1 MPRRLLLALL
11 LSACT
16 AGSSSTGIEN
26 VTCPPDSTLTY
37 ANFGQALISSS
48 CLSCHTNRQR
58 PKLDTQAGIQ
68 ANTGS
73 IIELAVY
80 TDAMPQ
86 SGDLPLAQRMQLG
99 EWLAC
104 GAP

>member
-1 MPRRLLLALL
+1 MPSRLLIALL

-16 AGSSSTGIEN
+16 AGSQSTGIEN
-26 VTCPPDSTLTY
+26 VTCPTDSTLTY
-37 ANFGQALISSS
+37 ANFGQAIIASS

-58 PKLDTQAGIQ
+58 PRLDTQAAIQ

-73 IIELAVY
+73 LIELAVY
-80 TDAMPQ
+80 TDAMPKD
-86 SGDLPLAQRMQLG
+86 GDLTTAQRMQLG

>member
-1 MPRRLLLALL
+1 MPSRLSIALLLA
-11 LSACT
+11 ACT
-16 AGSSSTGIEN
+16 AGPQSTGIEN
-26 VTCPPDSTLTY
+26 VMCTTDSTLTY
-37 ANFGQALISSS
+37 ANFGQALIASS

-58 PKLDTQAGIQ
+58 PQLDTQAAVQ
-68 ANTGS
+68 ANTGA

-80 TDAMPQ
+80 TDAMPKN
-86 SGDLPLAQRMQLG
+86 GDLTTGQRMQLG

>member
-1 MPRRLLLALL
+1 MSSRLSIALFL
-11 LSACT
+11 TACT
-16 AGSSSTGIEN
+16 AGSQSTGIEN
-26 VTCPPDSTLTY
+26 VMCPTDSTLTY
-37 ANFGQALISSS
+37 ANFGQALIASS

-58 PKLDTQAGIQ
+58 PPLDTLASIQ
-68 ANTGS
+68 TNTGS

-80 TDAMPQ
+80 TDAMPKD
-86 SGDLPLAQRMQLG
+86 GDLTVEQRMQLG

>member
-1 MPRRLLLALL
+1 MHRRL
-11 LSACT
+11 
-16 AGSSSTGIEN
+16 
-26 VTCPPDSTLTY
+26 VVDRY
-37 ANFGQALISSS
+37 
-48 CLSCHTNRQR
+48 RQR
-58 PKLDTQAGIQ
+58 DVPARFHLDLRELRTGADRVQLPELPHQPPASKAGHACREIQ

-73 IIELAVY
+73 IIDLAVY

-86 SGDLPLAQRMQLG
+86 GGDLPLAQRMQLG